1 MTNGVLLAILTLLYH
16 LSPKQFSHIY
26 LKEEMY
32 ITNEMIPHITTKLFA
47 KMSEIEKNHHYNM
60 VQMKNA
66 FRIIRNEK
74 LVQKHSI

>member
-1 MTNGVLLAILTLLYH
+1 
-16 LSPKQFSHIY
+16 
-26 LKEEMY
+26 MY